1 MAFAA
6 IDVELTRNA
15 WRNRFRRA
23 FEGVTRQRFGNP
35 RRLTFPRRG
44 AAGRPAARIGA
55 ASPEP

>member
-35 RRLTFPRRG
+35 WRLKFPR
-44 AAGRPAARIGA
+44 ARSRRSVGSA
-55 ASPEP
+55 LEARLREP